1 MIAAHCLLR
10 GFEVGA
16 TTVIENSDVG
26 PCAATG
32 AGSAE
37 KTSMNPISAKAAPV
51 AVSSRVEEFNI
62 FSEEEM
68 RFSDYN
74 YCYQNSRNKTY
85 LTIITSRDD

>member
-16 TTVIENSDVG
+16 TTVMEKSDVG

-37 KTSMNPISAKAAPV
+37 KTSKKPIIAKAAPV
-51 AVSSRVEEFNI
+51 AVSSRDEEFN
-62 FSEEEM
+62 
-68 RFSDYN
+68 
-74 YCYQNSRNKTY
+74 
-85 LTIITSRDD
+85 

>member
-26 PCAATG
+26 PCAVTG

-37 KTSMNPISAKAAPV
+37 KISMNPISAKAAPV

-62 FSEEEM
+62 FRTKKYGSA
-68 RFSDYN
+68 
-74 YCYQNSRNKTY
+74 
-85 LTIITSRDD
+85 IIIIVTRTPGIKRT